1 MIAKMGSNKMRYR
14 KYVVFDSARYGI
26 ISPRESYMLI
36 ALDENGDRIIAR
48 KADKKCKYFCQEC
61 GEVLFLRNGEIRRPH
76 FAHKKESNCPAA
88 HCNKTEWHYE
98 WQEAFGLE
106 YAERVIE
113 AGGFKH
119 IADVLM
125 GDTVIEF
132 QHSRI
137 SREDVIERNTFY
149 RYHGLNTIWIFDCR
163 KNCEEKLIFPYE
175 ERNGY
180 NWLFEWYRPKKEVIA
195 AGNDA
200 IVFLQVSDNCLLE
213 ITWRP
218 EGYDD
223 RGERY
228 WVSLKKFAANIMDK
242 KHAIEKIKKSA
253 NLNAEPRLV
262 TDPSMLDELIDMAQL

>member
-1 MIAKMGSNKMRYR
+1 
-14 KYVVFDSARYGI
+14 
-26 ISPRESYMLI
+26 
-36 ALDENGDRIIAR
+36 
-48 KADKKCKYFCQEC
+48 
-61 GEVLFLRNGEIRRPH
+61 
-76 FAHKKESNCPAA
+76 
-88 HCNKTEWHYE
+88 
-98 WQEAFGLE
+98 
-106 YAERVIE
+106 
-113 AGGFKH
+113 
-119 IADVLM
+119 M

-137 SREDVIERNTFY
+137 SREDVIERNTLY
-149 RYHGLNTIWIFDCR
+149 RYHDLNTIWIFDCR
-163 KNCEEKLIFPYE
+163 KDCEEKLIFPYE

-180 NWLFEWYRPKKEVIA
+180 NWLFEWCRPKKEVIA

-262 TDPSMLDELIDMAQL
+262 TDPSMLDELIYMAQL